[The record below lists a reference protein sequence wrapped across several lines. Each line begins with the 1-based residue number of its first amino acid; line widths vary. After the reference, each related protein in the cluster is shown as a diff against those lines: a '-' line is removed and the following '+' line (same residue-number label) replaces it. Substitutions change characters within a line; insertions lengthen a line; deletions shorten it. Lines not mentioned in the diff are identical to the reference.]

1 MIESV
6 LGVAEGVGDQS
17 KNFSRIIGPLLIMGG
32 IVLAAWCTLVVIRRK
47 LRSSDYK
54 HGGAFTLSD
63 LRSLRD
69 SQQITEEEFNLAKDA
84 ILDAAGRPP
93 SQS

>member
-32 IVLAAWCTLVVIRRK
+32 IVLASPRDPIRK
-47 LRSSDYK
+47 ESM
-54 HGGAFTLSD
+54 A
-63 LRSLRD
+63 
-69 SQQITEEEFNLAKDA
+69 
-84 ILDAAGRPP
+84 RPLI
-93 SQS
+93 